1 MGTSSSSRSGSRGGG
16 RPAADDPRDVRA
28 QLLMAA
34 RDLFTRYGFDA
45 VSTRQLAAAAD
56 ATPGMIHYY
65 FGDKHGLY
73 RALLEEVIPPVLAVL
88 EARDDEADS
97 PLSVAEFM
105 EAYLGMF
112 RDNPWLP
119 PLVFRE
125 IQEGGERFQRHF
137 AERFASRAKHVL
149 GGALER
155 ERQAGRLREDVDPDL
170 ALVSVMSLCVFPFL
184 IRPML
189 ELVMQGPMHGD
200 FFARWTDYAT
210 GLFQRGVRP

>member
-1 MGTSSSSRSGSRGGG
+1 
-16 RPAADDPRDVRA
+16 
-28 QLLMAA
+28 MAA
-34 RDLFTRYGFDA
+34 RELFTRYGFDA

-88 EARDDEADS
+88 EARDGQAGP
-97 PLSVAEFM
+97 PLSVADFM
-105 EAYLGMF
+105 DAYLGMF

-125 IQEGGERFQRHF
+125 IQEGGEGFQRHF
-137 AERFASRAKHVL
+137 AERFASRAKQVL

-155 ERQAGRLREDVDPDL
+155 ERKAGRLREDVDPVL
-170 ALVSVMSLCVFPFL
+170 AMVSVMSLCVFPFL
-184 IRPML
+184 MRPML
-189 ELVMQGPMHGD
+189 ERVMQGPIDGD
-200 FFARWTDYAT
+200 FVARWTEYAT
-210 GLFQRGVRP
+210 ALFQRGVRP